1 MSSPTVLSD
10 TDSPCAMGDRRATGS
25 ISVVTNVNVAA
36 ASTNSRIA
44 VADGRV
50 SVRAGE
56 GTDVIAHRIYSAAEE
71 IMTIVSDPRS
81 RAGEVL
87 AAIHARPGIARAQ
100 LTEQL
105 GLSSGLASDLVA
117 SLVAGRWLS
126 EGEPRPRAGAGRGRP
141 TRALWA
147 HPDGPPDAAVR

>member
-10 TDSPCAMGDRRATGS
+10 TDSPCAIGDRRATGWV
-25 ISVVTNVNVAA
+25 SVVTNMNVAA

-50 SVRAGE
+50 SGRAAE
-56 GTDVIAHRIYSAAEE
+56 DRDVILEE
-71 IMTIVSDPRS
+71 YTLVQSKIMTIVSDPRS

-87 AAIHARPGIARAQ
+87 AAIHARPGITRAE
-100 LTEQL
+100 LTEEL

-117 SLVAGRWLS
+117 NLVAGRWLS
-126 EGEPRPRAGAGRGRP
+126 EGEPRPRAGGGRGR
-141 TRALWA
+141 A
-147 HPDGPPDAAVR
+147 

>member
-44 VADGRV
+44 VADGRL
-50 SVRAGE
+50 SGRASN
-56 GTDVIAHRIYSAAEE
+56 GTDVIAKEYTLSQRKT
-71 IMTIVSDPRS
+71 MTIVSDPRS

-87 AAIHARPGIARAQ
+87 AAIHARPGIARAE
-100 LTEQL
+100 LTQGL
-105 GLSSGLASDLVA
+105 GLSKIG
-117 SLVAGRWLS
+117 
-126 EGEPRPRAGAGRGRP
+126 
-141 TRALWA
+141 
-147 HPDGPPDAAVR
+147 